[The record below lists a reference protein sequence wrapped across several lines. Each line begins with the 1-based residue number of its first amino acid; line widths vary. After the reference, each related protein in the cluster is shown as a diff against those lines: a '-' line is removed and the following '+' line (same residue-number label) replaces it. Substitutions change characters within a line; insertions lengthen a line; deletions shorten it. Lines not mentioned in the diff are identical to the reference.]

1 MSNELEKRAKTS
13 VISENMQHML
23 ALSVVGVMLYVI
35 GLPAFVIFFIGAF
48 AFFLWKLFSTSTGT
62 ETRRIFEFYLVANEI
77 LRSDDRR
84 WYGFEIQEAIARGE
98 KIVALMNTP
107 PPLAYFA
114 LGCLYH
120 KKGDNSAAIKDLER
134 VLEEGG
140 TNETSIVFPTK
151 ELREYVRI
159 LRRIER
165 DPADAPQTSAAIRSL
180 ERLRKNKGK
189 SILDDARHRVHE
201 DPVPK
206 LTESA
211 ETSSDRF
218 VFFENAD
225 DESIG
230 SRLAGARKASVVSR
244 ISADDANFTEVKKSK
259 GNGQSFSG
267 RKPISEVL
275 QDIYDEKV
283 S

>member
-1 MSNELEKRAKTS
+1 MGNELEKRETNS
-13 VISENMQHML
+13 LISENAQHLL
-23 ALSVVGVMLYVI
+23 AMSVVGVMLYVI

-48 AFFLWKLFSTSTGT
+48 TFFLWKLFSTSSGT

-77 LRSDDRR
+77 LRSNDRR

-98 KIVALMNTP
+98 KIVASMHTA

-134 VLEEGG
+134 VLEEDGSS
-140 TNETSIVFPTK
+140 ETSIVFPTK
-151 ELREYVRI
+151 ELRDYVRI
-159 LRRIER
+159 LRKIER

-201 DPVPK
+201 DPMPK
-206 LTESA
+206 LPESSQK
-211 ETSSDRF
+211 TSDRF
-218 VFFENAD
+218 AFFDNGENEPPGRWLAEPRNVSAVTRKSLAD
-225 DESIG
+225 AKSDEAKNDNG
-230 SRLAGARKASVVSR
+230 N
-244 ISADDANFTEVKKSK
+244 DQPFT
-259 GNGQSFSG
+259 G

-275 QDIYDEKV
+275 KDIYDEKT